1 MTPYLIAFAS
11 FLALYFAL
19 ETVPHGR
26 TLALADRW
34 LLLLP
39 LGVFAIVYAG
49 RIGADADSYGL
60 LFDSAEDFPLEPG
73 FSILMIGAK
82 SIGLDYVSFTKVLAV
97 VQMLLLASIVRR
109 LRDPLFFLLFYVSSF
124 FLNFQFNEIRNS
136 LALLIIAALYVRVQ
150 RPGMLALLSS
160 SVIHYSS
167 PFTLGLQRLAISKR
181 QLMAISGFTV
191 VAGLLAVLW
200 MRPDLAGDRFDQLII
215 YQDYLAREYETKAV
229 YPALLL
235 KLVIVWLLYRNGG
248 NRFYLAAYAMLVLLV
263 HLVSPILSR
272 VSDLVL
278 FLTLLDFCMRQRIQR
293 HRFVAIVLTMILVLS
308 SLLIPWNDCQNGG
321 AENWCLAGDVPQIQ

>member
-1 MTPYLIAFAS
+1 MTPYLIVFAS

-19 ETVPHGR
+19 ETASGGR
-26 TLALADRW
+26 TLALTDRW
-34 LLLLP
+34 VLLLP
-39 LGVFAIVYAG
+39 LAAFAIVYAG

-60 LFDSAEDFPLEPG
+60 LFDLAEDFPLEPG
-73 FSILMIGAK
+73 FSLLMIGAK
-82 SIGLDYVSFTKVLAV
+82 SIGLDYIGFTEVLAV

-150 RPGMLALLSS
+150 RPGVLALLSS

-167 PFTLGLQRLAISKR
+167 PFTLGLQRLAVSKR
-181 QLMAISGFTV
+181 QLIAISAFAIG
-191 VAGLLAVLW
+191 AGLVAALW
-200 MRPDLAGDRFDQLII
+200 LRPGLAGDRLDGIFI
-215 YQDYLAREYETKAV
+215 YQDYLEQEYETKAV

-235 KLVIVWLLYRNGG
+235 KLAIVWLLYRNGG
-248 NRFYLAAYAMLVLLV
+248 NSFYLAAYAMLVVIV
-263 HLVSPILSR
+263 HLVSPVLSR

-278 FLTLLDFCMRQRIQR
+278 FLTLLDFCMRQRLQR
-293 HRFVAIVLTMILVLS
+293 HRFVAIALTMILVLS

-321 AENWCLAGDVPQIQ
+321 ADNWCIAGDGPQKR